1 MTESNSAKTAKGCCR
16 GRTLARLDV
25 RIDPCTFLST
35 DVEGPTLIMAPLD
48 DHLQL
53 FCIPDAINSE
63 RPSCAKSS
71 TLSHRPSPQAPCS
84 HWSLAVRSISETSW
98 AAEPLTDGGCTD
110 CNGGCNPC
118 GGVCETGSDCTNN
131 CTCESDPHYYVCCLP
146 PPLVCDPAEELEES
160 FCEPGS

>member
-1 MTESNSAKTAKGCCR
+1 MRKVIHIISSALTASSLLALVLGCA
-16 GRTLARLDV
+16 L
-25 RIDPCTFLST
+25 
-35 DVEGPTLIMAPLD
+35 
-48 DHLQL
+48 
-53 FCIPDAINSE
+53 
-63 RPSCAKSS
+63 
-71 TLSHRPSPQAPCS
+71 
-84 HWSLAVRSISETSW
+84 ISETSW